1 MNCSTILSDAKDFLK
16 EQYIKNPSLDSEIL
30 LSKVLKIDR
39 NKLLLNLEHK
49 LKKNEIIEF
58 KKLIERRIKNEPI
71 AYILGFKEFW
81 KQKFKVSKDVLIPRP
96 ETEHLVE
103 EVLKIIPREAAYS
116 VLDVGAGSGCII
128 ISILLERRK
137 SLGVAIDISKKAL
150 NVAKYNAKIQH
161 IENRIKFVN
170 SDIDKFFIGKYDLVV
185 SNPPYIKNYIIN
197 YLDDDVKLY
206 EPRIA
211 LRGGMDGY
219 SNIRKVIIKSSKLIK
234 TRGKFVLEIGN
245 EQINFVKSI
254 LKSNGFYIN
263 KIVKDLAKNYR
274 CIISTKI

>member
-30 LSKVLKIDR
+30 LSKVLKVDR
-39 NKLLLNLEHK
+39 SKLLLNLEHK

-219 SNIRKVIIKSSKLIK
+219 SNIRKVIIKSAKLIK

>member
-30 LSKVLKIDR
+30 LSKVLKVDR

-81 KQKFKVSKDVLIPRP
+81 KQKFKVSRDVLIPRP

-103 EVLKIIPREAAYS
+103 EALKIIPREAAYS
-116 VLDVGAGSGCII
+116 VLDIGTGTGCII

-170 SDIDKFFIGKYDLVV
+170 SDIDKFFIGKYDLIV

-219 SNIRKVIIKSSKLIK
+219 SNIRKVIIKSAKLIK
-234 TRGKFVLEIGN
+234 TRGKFILEIGN
-245 EQINFVKSI
+245 KQINFVKSI

-263 KIVKDLAKNYR
+263 KIVKDLAKDYR

>member
-1 MNCSTILSDAKDFLK
+1 M
-16 EQYIKNPSLDSEIL
+16 QNPSLDSEIL

>member
-30 LSKVLKIDR
+30 LSKVLKVDR

-81 KQKFKVSKDVLIPRP
+81 KQKFKVSRDVLIPRP

-103 EVLKIIPREAAYS
+103 EALKIIPREAAYS
-116 VLDVGAGSGCII
+116 VLDIGTGTGCII

-170 SDIDKFFIGKYDLVV
+170 SDIDKFFIGKYDLIV

-219 SNIRKVIIKSSKLIK
+219 SNIRKVIIKSAKLIK

>member
-219 SNIRKVIIKSSKLIK
+219 SNIRKVIIKSAKLIK

>member
-219 SNIRKVIIKSSKLIK
+219 SNIRKVIIKSAKLIK

-263 KIVKDLAKNYR
+263 KIVKDLARNYR